1 MHVSERAE
9 RITRMPIKPKPLS
22 AGDTI
27 GIVSPSSPSTYGSD
41 LKRLQAWAAEQDFH
55 LKLFPHI
62 NDKHA
67 YLAGSDRDRAADLT
81 AAFADPEVDAVLT
94 MRGGTGG
101 WRMVPYVDY
110 SVIRDNPKFFS
121 GYSDT
126 TAIHLAIETQADVVT
141 FYGAAGSSLIGKGH
155 SRYTERHF
163 LRAMTSTGP
172 LGEVEKDPDDPFT
185 WTIADGVVEGPL
197 RGGCLTLLAQAIGTP
212 YQPDWSG
219 CIVFFEDVG
228 EQPYRLDAYLTHLKL
243 AGMFDGVAGV
253 VVGEHVQCGSAPY
266 KPSYPY
272 GSFTSEE
279 VFQHHLGELGVP
291 VMVGLP
297 CGHGRHLATLPL
309 GVSARLDTD
318 SLSLTILEEATTV

>member
-1 MHVSERAE
+1 
-9 RITRMPIKPKPLS
+9 MPLKPKPI
-22 AGDTI
+22 APGDTI

-41 LKRLQAWAAEQDFH
+41 VIRLQQWADEQGFK
-55 LKLFPHI
+55 LKFFPHSR
-62 NDKHA
+62 DKLS
-67 YLAGSDRDRAADLT
+67 YLAGSDEDRAADLT
-81 AAFADPEVDAVLT
+81 AAFADPDVDAVLT

-101 WRMVPYVDY
+101 WRMVPHVDY
-110 SVIRDNPKFFS
+110 DVIRTNPKFFS

-155 SRYTERHF
+155 SGYTERHF
-163 LRAMTSTGP
+163 LRAATATKP
-172 LGEVEKDPDDPFT
+172 LGVVEKDPDDPFT
-185 WTIADGVVEGPL
+185 WAITEGKAEGPL
-197 RGGCLTLLAQAIGTP
+197 RGGCLTLLAQSAGTP
-212 YQPDWSG
+212 YQPDWTG

-228 EQPYRLDAYLTHLKL
+228 EQPYRLDGYITQLKL
-243 AGMFDGVAGV
+243 AGMFNGVAGV
-253 VVGEHVQCGSAPY
+253 IVGEHVQCGSAPY

-279 VFQHHLGELGVP
+279 VFQQHLGPLGVP

-309 GVSARLDTD
+309 GVNVRLDTGD
-318 SLSLTILEEATTV
+318 LSLTILEEATAT

>member
-1 MHVSERAE
+1 
-9 RITRMPIKPKPLS
+9 MPLKPGTVAP
-22 AGDTI
+22 GGTI
-27 GIVSPSSPSTYGSD
+27 GIVSPSSPSSYASD
-41 LKRLQAWAAEQDFH
+41 LERLRQWGDDQGFR
-55 LKLFPHI
+55 LKFFPHH
-62 NDKHA
+62 NDRNG
-67 YLAGSDRDRAADLT
+67 YLAGTDRDRAADLT
-81 AAFADPEVDAVLT
+81 AAFADPDVDAVLT

-141 FYGAAGSSLIGKGH
+141 FYGASGSSLIGKGH
-155 SRYTERHF
+155 SRYTEQHF
-163 LRAMTSTGP
+163 LRALTSGDA

-185 WTIADGVVEGPL
+185 WAIREGVAEGVL
-197 RGGCLTLLAQAIGTP
+197 RGGCLTLLAQSAGTP
-212 YQPDWSG
+212 YQPDWTG
-219 CIVFFEDVG
+219 CIIFFEDIG

-266 KPSYPY
+266 KPAYPY
-272 GSFTSEE
+272 GSFTSED
-279 VFQHHLGELGVP
+279 VFRQHLEPLGVP

-309 GVSARLDTD
+309 GVNARLDTGD
-318 SLSLTILEEATTV
+318 MSLTILEEATTA

>member
-1 MHVSERAE
+1 
-9 RITRMPIKPKPLS
+9 MPIKPKHIS

-41 LKRLQAWAAEQDFH
+41 LERLRGWADEHDFR
-55 LKLFPHI
+55 LKFFPHA

-67 YLAGSDRDRAADLT
+67 YLAGSDEDRAADLT
-81 AAFADPEVDAVLT
+81 AAFADPGVDAVLT

-101 WRMVPYVDY
+101 WRMVRYVDY
-110 SVIRDNPKFFS
+110 DVIRDNPKFFS

-126 TAIHLAIETQADVVT
+126 TAIHLAIESQADIVT
-141 FYGAAGSSLIGKGH
+141 FYGASGSSLIGKGR
-155 SRYTERHF
+155 SKYTEKHF
-163 LRAMTSTGP
+163 LRALTEP
-172 LGEVEKDPDDPFT
+172 VALGEVEKDPDDPFT
-185 WTIADGVVEGPL
+185 WSITEGVAEGLL
-197 RGGCLTLLAQAIGTP
+197 RGGCLTLLAQSAGTP

-228 EQPYRLDAYLTHLKL
+228 EQPYRLDGYLTQLTM

-279 VFQHHLGELGVP
+279 VFQQHLGPLGVP

-309 GVSARLDTD
+309 GVMARLDTD
-318 SLSLTILEEATTV
+318 NLSLTLLEEATTT